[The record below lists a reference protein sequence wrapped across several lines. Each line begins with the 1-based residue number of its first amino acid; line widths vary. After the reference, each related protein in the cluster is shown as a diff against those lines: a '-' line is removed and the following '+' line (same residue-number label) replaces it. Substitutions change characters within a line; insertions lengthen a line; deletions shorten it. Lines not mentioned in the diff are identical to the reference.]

1 MQSLSYIHWGISP
14 DIFSLSF
21 LTLRWYGLLFAAGF
35 VIGYRIMEWVF
46 KSENINIKLLDS
58 LTMTMVFSTVIGARL
73 GHCLFYQP
81 AYYLANPID
90 IIKVWE
96 GGLASHGAA
105 FGILIGLYIFVKRF
119 PEIKLIWVLD
129 RIVIT
134 IALAGFFIRMGNL
147 MNSEIFG
154 LPTDVSW
161 AFIFDNVD
169 NIPRHP
175 TQIYEAFSYLT
186 IFIFLFFKYKNNK
199 VNLKKGYLFGYFMM
213 LVFSARFII
222 ETFKENQVPFESILP
237 INMGQ
242 ILSIPFIL
250 AGIYFAFFYDKNKKS
265 FK

>member
-1 MQSLSYIHWGISP
+1 MLSLSYIYWGISP
-14 DIFSLSF
+14 EIFSLGF

-35 VIGYRIMEWVF
+35 VVGYRIMEWVF
-46 KSENINIKLLDS
+46 KIENVNIKLLDS

-81 AYYLANPID
+81 EFYLSNPLE

-96 GGLASHGAA
+96 GGLASHGAGV
-105 FGILIGLYIFVKRF
+105 GIIIGLYIFYRRF
-119 PEIKLIWVLD
+119 KEVDFLWILD

-161 AFIFDNVD
+161 AFIFENID

-175 TQIYEAFSYLT
+175 TQIYEALSYLA
-186 IFIFLFFKYKNNK
+186 IFIFLFFIYKK
-199 VNLKKGYLFGYFMM
+199 EKQDIQKGKLFGYFMM
-213 LVFSARFII
+213 LVFGARFVI
-222 ETFKENQVPFESILP
+222 ETFKENQVPFEEILA

-242 ILSIPFIL
+242 ILSIPFII
-250 AGIYFAFFYDKNKKS
+250 AGIYFAFFYKS
-265 FK
+265 RN